1 MAEESAFADL
11 DDSQLYYL
19 KEQYLASLQM
29 VDDTET
35 TLKAQLDQIV
45 KTRKQ
50 LQEMMRELDARLAGE
65 TSPTT
70 PSKPTPKPAV
80 KPTPRQTTRKRPVPM

>member
-1 MAEESAFADL
+1 MADESAFADL
-11 DDSQLYYL
+11 DDAQLYYL
-19 KEQYLASLQM
+19 KAQYLASLQM

-50 LQEMMRELDARLAGE
+50 LRELMGELDAKLAGE
-65 TSPTT
+65 TTPTT
-70 PSKPTPKPAV
+70 PSPKPAV
-80 KPTPRQTTRKRPVPM
+80 KPTPRRTTRKRPVPK